1 LSSVPER
8 RSRVRDFLSLQ
19 IQPNLY
25 KMVINQHVN
34 GYLMAREGKAKVLN
48 ETEFKLVLLVAKE
61 GKLGTRNVAMVYC
74 SFGLGLRA
82 KEMASLTIADVAN
95 AHYQLFDEISLK
107 RSMTKGEKQRH
118 VYLTHKKIREIL
130 QAYVNELKDMPR
142 DKALFQTQRK
152 SRFTANTLQKWF
164 KSIYDKAGIHG
175 ASSHSGRRTFIT
187 RLIEQGA
194 DIKAVSR
201 LAGHANIVTTA
212 IYVEDNPERLKRIA
226 NLALF

>member
-1 LSSVPER
+1 
-8 RSRVRDFLSLQ
+8 
-19 IQPNLY
+19 
-25 KMVINQHVN
+25 
-34 GYLMAREGKAKVLN
+34 MAREGKAKVLTEN
-48 ETEFKLVLLVAKE
+48 EFKLLLLVAKE
-61 GKLGTRNVAMVYC
+61 GKFALRNVALIYC

-82 KEMASLTIADVAN
+82 KEIASLTIADVAN
-95 AHYQLFDEISLK
+95 THYQLLDEISLK

-118 VYLTHKKIREIL
+118 VYLTHKKVRDIL
-130 QAYVNELKDMPR
+130 QAHLNELKDMPR
-142 DKALFQTQRK
+142 HKPLFQTQRK

-164 KSIYDKAGIHG
+164 RALYDKAGILG

-212 IYVEDNPERLKRIA
+212 IYVEDNPERLKRITS
-226 NLALF
+226 LALF

>member
-1 LSSVPER
+1 
-8 RSRVRDFLSLQ
+8 
-19 IQPNLY
+19 
-25 KMVINQHVN
+25 MV
-34 GYLMAREGKAKVLN
+34 REGKAKVLTEN
-48 ETEFKLVLLVAKE
+48 EFKLLILVAKE
-61 GKLGTRNVAMVYC
+61 GKFGVRNLAMIYC

-82 KEMASLTIADVAN
+82 KEMASLTIGDVAN
-95 AHYQLFDEISLK
+95 YQYQLLDEISLK
-107 RSMTKGEKQRH
+107 RTMTKGDKQRH

-130 QAYVNELKDMPR
+130 QAHLNTLKGMPFT
-142 DKALFQTQRK
+142 KSLFQTQRK

-164 KSIYDKAGIHG
+164 RGMYDKAGLVG

-212 IYVEDNPERLKRIA
+212 IYVEDNPERLKRISS
-226 NLALF
+226 LALF